1 MSPQLQEDAREAPRA
16 LGIAQQDNSDLR
28 ALEVRVSELATDFRG
43 LTRSLARERQR
54 TAALR
59 IEQEAR
65 ESWGNRIPSISA
77 FPSASSRPP
86 SPWQQN
92 TSPQAAGLSDGVPPP
107 PAPMP
112 SVYSSYVPSGA
123 TQSSINPPPA
133 PPAPTHSAGDGFE
146 LYECDACGEL
156 QAVRVGRECSHV
168 CGGATEDSDASDD
181 EDGECNACGQLA
193 AWCVCGQEWGY
204 GADLSA
210 CDEQLPP
217 GVYRDEDGTLHDED
231 DGSYGV
237 DTLGAC

>member
-133 PPAPTHSAGDGFE
+133 PPAPTHSAQYKALLAKYQQLENEKLGLTQGSKYWNIKHAAPAPPPPPG
-146 LYECDACGEL
+146 LCYCCCYCACVCLDACRCWPPPPPPPPTRGARCGE
-156 QAVRVGRECSHV
+156 RVW
-168 CGGATEDSDASDD
+168 GG
-181 EDGECNACGQLA
+181 
-193 AWCVCGQEWGY
+193 V
-204 GADLSA
+204 
-210 CDEQLPP
+210 
-217 GVYRDEDGTLHDED
+217 
-231 DGSYGV
+231 
-237 DTLGAC
+237 